1 MAVSTSVQFI
11 VDPNGVRQAVVIPID
26 LYNELITL
34 KQEIK
39 TLKPALQESY
49 QFHSKEAFATGYP
62 KGSIVKPSFVV
73 LRGST
78 ANFSNLGSLRP
89 AIKQLRDQ
97 LVQQGT
103 VVVVG
108 DMLHFEKEVEFSS
121 PSMAACF
128 IAGNARSGLDAWVNG
143 QGKTLKQ
150 SGYGKK

>member
-1 MAVSTSVQFI
+1 MSNSVQFL
-11 VDPNGVRQAVVIPID
+11 VDANGVRQAVVIPID

-39 TLKPALQESY
+39 TLKPAQQESY
-49 QFHSKEAFATGYP
+49 HFQSKEALANGYP
-62 KGSIVKPSFVV
+62 KGPVTKPSFVV

-78 ANFSNLGSLRP
+78 ANFSNVGSLRP
-89 AIKQLRDQ
+89 AIKKLRDE
-97 LVQQGT
+97 LLAQGT
-103 VVVVG
+103 VVQQG
-108 DMLHFEKEVEFSS
+108 ELLLFDKEVEFTS

-128 IAGNARSGLDAWVNG
+128 IAGNARSGLDAWVNS